1 MGRNRLASEWRAF
14 QIEFIGFRLEL
25 RSRGCSPARLSG
37 SASKLAVINMRSTSA
52 LVLSFIVLIG
62 TALAQ
67 APEPPKT
74 TASSPSRIRLR
85 DTLTNM
91 EKKLAQAEQQK
102 NKAFFDQALNP
113 QFLMVAY
120 NGLVFTK
127 PELLSKLDYLD
138 VKEYAMKN
146 FKVRPI
152 GRAGALLTYDLYIQA
167 SAAGRHA
174 PSKQY
179 ASSVWVRDGGHWR
192 LLFHQATPANH

>member
-1 MGRNRLASEWRAF
+1 MR
-14 QIEFIGFRLEL
+14 
-25 RSRGCSPARLSG
+25 
-37 SASKLAVINMRSTSA
+37 SAST
-52 LVLSFIVLIG
+52 LVLTLIIFMG
-62 TALAQ
+62 TALA
-67 APEPPKT
+67 EPPQPRKT
-74 TASSPSRIRLR
+74 TAPSSSRVRLR
-85 DTLTNM
+85 DKLTNM

-102 NKAFFDQALNP
+102 DKGFFDQALSP

-152 GRAGALLTYDLYIQA
+152 GRAGALLTYDLDIQA

-179 ASSVWVRDGGHWR
+179 ASSVWVRDGHGWQ